1 MLTKCIIIL
10 LSSLLGAEICMVTAK
25 ISLSSSDGLTVG
37 HENSRAES
45 VRSNTDDQAA
55 VVAFEA
61 FETRVRRSSKAA
73 ET

>member
-10 LSSLLGAEICMVTAK
+10 LSSLLRAVICMVTMRL
-25 ISLSSSDGLTVG
+25 SLSLSDKFALG
-37 HENSRAES
+37 HKKSRAES
-45 VRSNTDDQAA
+45 VTSNTDDQAV